1 VTNGVFFQTVVLV
14 VPLMYRLQSALV
26 SNLYFI
32 SQLLFKRYG
41 GNILVQLLGRW
52 SVSGSCLLFAS
63 QLAGNFTHVAHSGCT
78 ACCLAAYCSRCFL
91 AGKQAMCTLRQST
104 SGCSSSHPY
113 SQFSSSSTG
122 CHTALIML
130 STSCVPQPQP

>member
-1 VTNGVFFQTVVLV
+1 MPDFVFVKHTFV

-52 SVSGSCLLFAS
+52 SVSGSCLVCAS
-63 QLAGNFTHVAHSGCT
+63 
-78 ACCLAAYCSRCFL
+78 
-91 AGKQAMCTLRQST
+91 
-104 SGCSSSHPY
+104 
-113 SQFSSSSTG
+113 
-122 CHTALIML
+122 
-130 STSCVPQPQP
+130 